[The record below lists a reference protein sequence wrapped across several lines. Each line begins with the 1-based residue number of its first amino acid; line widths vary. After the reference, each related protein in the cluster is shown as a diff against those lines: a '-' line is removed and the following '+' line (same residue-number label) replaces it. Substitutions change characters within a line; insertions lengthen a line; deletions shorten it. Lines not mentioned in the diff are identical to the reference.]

1 MPRLTIDLDTV
12 DEKQLLQLRL
22 CDLPIRIENTAL
34 QELIRKLYAELEG
47 RGLAFRPPCYLGDEW
62 FSPEGIPAI
71 ALPFYLAHPRLIQLE
86 RKLIGEAE
94 GEDRAEAMRL
104 LRHECGHAMVHAFGL
119 TKRQSWREVFG
130 HPRKPFSDYYRY
142 QPYSK
147 SYVRN
152 LKDFYAQSHP
162 EEDFAETFAVWL
174 NPEIDWRVLYA
185 GWPALKKLE
194 YIDSLVPS
202 IGKKTIAVPKKDFFW
217 HISTLKKKLE
227 SHYRAKRKLYIEHE
241 ADFFDSDLVSIF
253 AVGATV
259 IGLPLRERSRTAAG
273 ESKTHLKASR
283 FITQKRYA
291 LEDTVSHWTGEKK
304 VLIRNLVARLR
315 KRCDLLKLEV
325 PAGKE
330 DLILTQFASYL
341 TTLVSNHRYTNRY
354 KPGK

>member
-1 MPRLTIDLDTV
+1 MRSAIDLDSV
-12 DEKQLLQLRL
+12 DERQLLQLRL

-34 QELIRKLYAELEG
+34 QDLIRKLYAELEG

-94 GEDRAEAMRL
+94 GEDRGEAMRL
-104 LRHECGHAMVHAFGL
+104 LRHECGHAVVHAFGL

-174 NPEIDWRVLYA
+174 NPEVNWRDLYA

-202 IGKKTIAVPKKDFFW
+202 IGKKAVTVPKKDFFW
-217 HISTLKKKLE
+217 HIQTLKKKLD

-241 ADFFDSDLVSIF
+241 ADFFDADLK
-253 AVGATV
+253 TV
-259 IGLPLRERSRTAAG
+259 FVPQEGKARLS
-273 ESKTHLKASR
+273 ASR
-283 FITQKRYA
+283 FITQKRHA
-291 LEDTVSHWTGEKK
+291 LEDTVSRWTGEKK
-304 VLIRNLVARLR
+304 VLIHNLLVRLR

-330 DLILTQFASYL
+330 DLILTQFTSYL